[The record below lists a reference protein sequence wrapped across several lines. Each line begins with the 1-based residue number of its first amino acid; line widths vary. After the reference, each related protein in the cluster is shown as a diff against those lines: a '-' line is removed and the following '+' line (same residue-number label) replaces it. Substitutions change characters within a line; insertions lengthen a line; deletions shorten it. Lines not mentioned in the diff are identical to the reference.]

1 MLFLRFLLKFCLIN
15 LGLKAI
21 RHIIKSQE
29 VNNALKN
36 NEPVLALESTIIT
49 HGMPYPDNLKF
60 ANKAESVCKELGV
73 VPATIGLIHGRIHI
87 GFTFDQLVFIC
98 NNKKNQKI
106 SRRDLGLAIT
116 NRWSGGTTVSATMQI
131 ANSVGIRVFSTG
143 GIGGVHRNFNDSFDV
158 SQDLLSLSEIPM
170 VVVSSGAKA
179 ILDIGKTIEN
189 LETNGVVILGYGTD
203 TFPAFYSRK
212 TAFKIQQVRAVK
224 NIVETFKNNM
234 LCGLSSS
241 VLVSNPIPKK
251 HNIPSQK
258 IEKNI
263 QEALM
268 MASDLKIKGKELTPF
283 LLNSILNQSRG
294 LSLIANKSLAIN
306 NVKLGAKISREL
318 SV

>member
-1 MLFLRFLLKFCLIN
+1 MLFLKFLLKFCPIN

-21 RHIIKSQE
+21 RHITKSQE

-60 ANKAESVCKELGV
+60 ANKADSFCRKLGV
-73 VPATIGLIHGRIHI
+73 VPAIIGLIDGRIHV
-87 GFTFDQLVFIC
+87 GFTFDQLAFIC
-98 NNKKNQKI
+98 NNKKNRKI
-106 SRRDLGLAIT
+106 SRRELGLAIT

-131 ANSVGIRVFSTG
+131 ANNIGVRVFSTG
-143 GIGGVHRNFNDSFDV
+143 GIGGVHRNFNESFDV
-158 SQDLLSLSEIPM
+158 SQDLFSLSETPM
-170 VVVSSGAKA
+170 IVVSSGAKA

-189 LETNGVVILGYGTD
+189 LETNGVVVLGYGTD
-203 TFPAFYSRK
+203 TFSAFYSRK
-212 TAFKIQQVRAVK
+212 TAFKIQQVNTVK
-224 NIVETFKNNM
+224 KIVETYKNNM

-258 IEKNI
+258 IEKSI
-263 QEALM
+263 QKALYI
-268 MASDLKIKGKELTPF
+268 ASDLKIKGKELTPF
-283 LLNSILNQSRG
+283 LLNNILTQSKG

-306 NVKLGAKISREL
+306 NVKLGAKISLEL
-318 SV
+318 SN